1 MPHSVYKRE
10 GGRKALLLRRELS
23 AWQKAKR
30 FKKRATRAFNKHKL
44 VNLMKGSQDDLGYKF
59 NPNGKWKLT

>member
-1 MPHSVYKRE
+1 MSHSVYKRTR
-10 GGRKALLLRRELS
+10 GKNDFKLRYDLS

-44 VNLMKGSQDDLGYKF
+44 VNVLNGDEDDFGYSF